1 LPFNI
6 GKTSQHQN
14 RVSITQ
20 YKSVIMKVLVLNA
33 GSSSQ
38 KSCLY
43 DLPND
48 LLPPDPPTPLW
59 SAQIDW
65 SLQPGQAI
73 LQVQTAHGQVLEEI
87 YPSVSP
93 AADTGK
99 ALQTLWHGTTQ
110 AIEHPQEIDIVGHRV
125 VHGGAV
131 YRESTLV
138 TAPVQAAIEQL
149 AIFAPT
155 HNPVNLAGIKEI
167 EQILGPE
174 IPQVAVFDT
183 AFHSRLPA
191 AAYTYPG
198 PYEWLEQ
205 GIRRYGFHGISHQY
219 CAQRAAHLL
228 GRDLYSLKI
237 ITCHLGNGC
246 SLAAIQ
252 NGHSIDTTMGFT
264 PLEGLMMGSRSGSID
279 PGILLHLW
287 GQGKHTVEQI
297 EHLLNHESG
306 LQGISGLSKDLR
318 QILAAIEQGNGRAQ
332 LAFDIFIHRLRTNI
346 GAMVASLGGVDAL
359 VFTAGIGENSPV
371 VRSATCQNFEF
382 LGLALDLAKNNGHPI
397 DQDIAAHNSKVRVL
411 VVHTEEDWAIA
422 QECHRL
428 AKTIG

>member
-1 LPFNI
+1 
-6 GKTSQHQN
+6 
-14 RVSITQ
+14 
-20 YKSVIMKVLVLNA
+20 MKVLVLNA

-38 KSCLY
+38 KICLY

-48 LLPPDPPTPLW
+48 FLPPDPPTPLW
-59 SAQIDW
+59 SAQLDW
-65 SLQPGQAI
+65 SLQPGQAL
-73 LQVQTAHGQVLEEI
+73 LQVHNAYGQVLKAS
-87 YPSVSP
+87 YPSVSRS
-93 AADTGK
+93 ADTGQ
-99 ALQTLWHGTTQ
+99 ALQTLWQGNTQ
-110 AIEHPQEIDIVGHRV
+110 SIPQDGYPCIEHPAEIDIVGHRV

-138 TAPVQAAIEQL
+138 TSAVKATIQQL
-149 AIFAPT
+149 AIFAPI
-155 HNPVNLAGIKEI
+155 HNPANLGGIQEI

-183 AFHSRLPA
+183 AFHGHLPA

-228 GRDLYSLKI
+228 GQDLSTLKI

-279 PGILLHLW
+279 PGILLYLW
-287 GQGKHTVEQI
+287 GQGKHTVEEV
-297 EHLLNHESG
+297 EHLLNHASG
-306 LQGISGLSKDLR
+306 LQGISGFSNDLR
-318 QILAAIEQGNGRAQ
+318 QILAVIEQGHERAQ

-346 GAMVASLGGVDAL
+346 GAMVASLGGLDAL
-359 VFTAGIGENSPV
+359 VFTAGIGENSAA

-382 LGLALDLAKNNGHPI
+382 LGLCLDLAKNQAHPI
-397 DQDIAAHNSKVRVL
+397 DQDIAVPNSQVRVL
-411 VVHTEEDWAIA
+411 VIHTEEDWAIA

-428 AKTIG
+428 ARTILSDQP